1 MDTKPNHNH
10 SHYQRPQGQY
20 TPSNPNHAG
29 ETNYPLLSHHYT
41 PTSYGHGNGSG
52 NYGNYGMS
60 YDPLAPSVTQGGGGG
75 GSGQSGMLNGERNG
89 ESS

>member
-10 SHYQRPQGQY
+10 NHYQRPHQSGQY

-41 PTSYGHGNGSG
+41 PTSYGNGSG

-60 YDPLAPSVTQGGGGG
+60 YDPLAPSVTHGGGGG
-75 GSGQSGMLNGERNG
+75 AGQSGMLNGERNG

>member
-1 MDTKPNHNH
+1 MMDTKPNHNH
-10 SHYQRPQGQY
+10 NHYQRPQGQY

-41 PTSYGHGNGSG
+41 PTSYGNGDGSG

-60 YDPLAPSVTQGGGGG
+60 YDPLAPSLQGGGA
-75 GSGQSGMLNGERNG
+75 GQSGMLNGERNG

>member
-1 MDTKPNHNH
+1 MMDTKPNGHNH
-10 SHYQRPQGQY
+10 FQRPPHQGQY
-20 TPSNPNHAG
+20 TSAPSNPNHAG

-41 PTSYGHGNGSG
+41 PTNSSGYAGG

-60 YDPLAPSVTQGGGGG
+60 YDPLAPPQGGGA
-75 GSGQSGMLNGERNG
+75 GQSGILNGERNG